1 MLFASK
7 VQTYCLF
14 IVFEAHMHCHYFVA
28 FCINSKSTLKCIHE
42 TVIAE
47 KIFIQQRYCVQK
59 PEYF

>member
-28 FCINSKSTLKCIHE
+28 LYQFKINIKMYE

-47 KIFIQQRYCVQK
+47 KIFIQ
-59 PEYF
+59 